1 MLLEQKTTDFLEQLS
16 SSAPIPGG
24 GGASAAVGAFA
35 SALGLMVTNLTVG
48 KKKYADVEEE
58 ILEIRE
64 KLEQKKQ
71 DLVRMV
77 DEDAEAFE
85 PLAKAYR
92 MPKETEEEQAEKEK
106 VMEAALKNAAEAP
119 LCIMKTI
126 VDTMEMIRV
135 LGEKGSRLAVSDA
148 GVAILF
154 AQAALEGA
162 SLNIFINTKMMK
174 DQEEAERLNYLA
186 DQLIATGKELK
197 DKGYSET
204 LFHRKRYLPEL
215 ASSNH
220 MMRAFGE
227 RVARNM
233 PIQGTAA
240 DIIKIAMVK
249 VDDRLAKEN
258 MKSRLILQVH
268 DELLIETCKEE
279 IPQVSAILEEEMKG
293 AAKLSVELEVDM
305 HQGNNWYEA
314 K

>member
-24 GGASAAVGAFA
+24 GGAAAAVGAFA

-126 VDTMEMIRV
+126 VDTMEMIQV

-197 DKGYSET
+197 ETTYDAVLKGI
-204 LFHRKRYLPEL
+204 RP
-215 ASSNH
+215 
-220 MMRAFGE
+220 
-227 RVARNM
+227 
-233 PIQGTAA
+233 
-240 DIIKIAMVK
+240 
-249 VDDRLAKEN
+249 
-258 MKSRLILQVH
+258 
-268 DELLIETCKEE
+268 
-279 IPQVSAILEEEMKG
+279 
-293 AAKLSVELEVDM
+293 
-305 HQGNNWYEA
+305 
-314 K
+314 

>member
-35 SALGLMVTNLTVG
+35 LALGLMVTNLTVG

-126 VDTMEMIRV
+126 VDTMEMIQV

-197 DKGYSET
+197 ETTYDAVLKGI
-204 LFHRKRYLPEL
+204 RP
-215 ASSNH
+215 
-220 MMRAFGE
+220 
-227 RVARNM
+227 
-233 PIQGTAA
+233 
-240 DIIKIAMVK
+240 
-249 VDDRLAKEN
+249 
-258 MKSRLILQVH
+258 
-268 DELLIETCKEE
+268 
-279 IPQVSAILEEEMKG
+279 
-293 AAKLSVELEVDM
+293 
-305 HQGNNWYEA
+305 
-314 K
+314 

>member
-48 KKKYADVEEE
+48 KKKYADVEDEMYE
-58 ILEIRE
+58 L
-64 KLEQKKQ
+64 KAKCDQLQK
-71 DLVRMV
+71 DFLRLI
-77 DEDAEAFE
+77 ERDAEVFE
-85 PLAKAYR
+85 PLSKAYG

-174 DQEEAERLNYLA
+174 DQEEAERLNYRA

-197 DKGYSET
+197 ETTYDAVLKGI
-204 LFHRKRYLPEL
+204 RP
-215 ASSNH
+215 
-220 MMRAFGE
+220 
-227 RVARNM
+227 
-233 PIQGTAA
+233 
-240 DIIKIAMVK
+240 
-249 VDDRLAKEN
+249 
-258 MKSRLILQVH
+258 
-268 DELLIETCKEE
+268 
-279 IPQVSAILEEEMKG
+279 
-293 AAKLSVELEVDM
+293 
-305 HQGNNWYEA
+305 
-314 K
+314 